1 MIMKIIWVTWTI
13 LLLNIALAFGC
24 SASKEPILPKGELTP
39 QQIEEVRTEDQAI
52 EDEESQGSNRK
63 RK

>member
-1 MIMKIIWVTWTI
+1 MMTKSRFHW
-13 LLLNIALAFGC
+13 LLLTITLFFGFGC
-24 SASKEPILPKGELTP
+24 SGSTAPIMPKGELTP
-39 QQIEEVRTEDQAI
+39 QQIEEVRTEDKAI